1 MTTTTPTTSTWWNSL
16 RLRSVALGT
25 LVVMLVVLG
34 VALLVAIRDVL
45 IAIFLG
51 ILLATALRPIMNGL
65 RKLRLPRAVAALIT
79 VGLLV
84 LAVAALIVAAVPPMA
99 EQARTL
105 TAEIPGFYERFRASL
120 LASPYRIFRQFGASA
135 PGGAPIDPNSYIAS
149 LLGNVFSML
158 PTIGYG
164 LFITITTLLLTYYW
178 LFQRDRSLRGVL
190 LLLPSTRREALEQVW
205 LQIEDKIGAFIRGQS
220 ILALVMAVLSLV
232 GYWLIGMPYT
242 LLLAVAAGVLELIP
256 FLGPVITTVLAAA
269 IGFSVS
275 PQLGLL
281 AIVVGLVVQQIENIF
296 LVPRIMDQAVGV
308 KPVVTLLALVG
319 FAALFGLG
327 GALLAIPLAA
337 VGQVVFDDW
346 LARSAADPTDGEV
359 QGRTLISRLRYQV
372 KDLAQDVRLRLRNKD
387 TPAEDHA
394 DDNEEAI
401 ERVMAELDG
410 LLKEAEEVT
419 A

>member
-1 MTTTTPTTSTWWNSL
+1 MTTQPPQTNTWWQAL

-34 VALLVAIRDVL
+34 VALVVSIRDVL

-51 ILLATALRPIMNGL
+51 VLLATALRPIFNGL
-65 RKLRLPRAVAALIT
+65 RALRLPRAVAALIT

-84 LAVAALIVAAVPPMA
+84 FVVLGALAAAVPTMV
-99 EQARTL
+99 EQGSAL
-105 TAEIPGFYERFRASL
+105 VGEIPGLYERLRATL
-120 LASPYRIFRQFGASA
+120 LASPYRILRQFGASVQ
-135 PGGAPIDPNSYIAS
+135 GGPPIDVNAYLVG
-149 LLGNVFSML
+149 LLGSVLAML

-164 LFITITTLLLTYYW
+164 LFITITTLLLSYYW

-190 LLLPSTRREALEQVW
+190 LLLPATLREETEQVW
-205 LQIEDKIGAFIRGQS
+205 LQIEDKIGAFIRGQL
-220 ILALVMAVLSLV
+220 ILAAAIGALSLV

-242 LLLAVAAGVLELIP
+242 LLLAAVAGVLELVP
-256 FLGPVITTVLAAA
+256 FLGPVITGVLAAA

-275 PQLGLL
+275 PELGLL
-281 AIVVGLVVQQIENIF
+281 SVVVALVVQQLENIF

-308 KPVVTLLALVG
+308 KPVFTLLALVG

-337 VGQVVFDDW
+337 VAQVIFESW
-346 LARSAADPTDGEV
+346 LTRSAADPTDGEV
-359 QGRTLISRLRYQV
+359 QGRSLLARLRYQA

-387 TPAEDHA
+387 TPVEDHT

-401 ERVMAELDG
+401 ERLMADLDG
-410 LLKEAEEVT
+410 LLKRAEET
-419 A
+419 PA

>member
-1 MTTTTPTTSTWWNSL
+1 ML
-16 RLRSVALGT
+16 RLRRVALGT
-25 LVVMLVVLG
+25 LVVMLVVLS
-34 VALLVAIRDVL
+34 VALVVSIRDVL

-51 ILLATALRPIMNGL
+51 ILLATALRPVMNGL
-65 RKLRLPRAVAALIT
+65 RALRLPRAVAALIT
-79 VGLLV
+79 VSLLV
-84 LAVAALIVAAVPPMA
+84 LLVVGALVTAVPTMV
-99 EQARTL
+99 EQGRTL
-105 TAEIPGFYERFRASL
+105 AAEIPGFYERARAAM

-135 PGGAPIDPNSYIAS
+135 QGSAPINVNAYLVS
-149 LLGNVFSML
+149 LLGNVITML

-190 LLLPSTRREALEQVW
+190 LLLPATRRDDIEQVW
-205 LQIEDKIGAFIRGQS
+205 LQIEDKIGAFIRGQL
-220 ILALVMAVLSLV
+220 ILAAAIGVLSLI

-242 LLLAVAAGVLELIP
+242 LLLAVIAGVLELVP
-256 FLGPVITTVLAAA
+256 FLGPVLTGVVAAA
-269 IGFSVS
+269 IGFSAS
-275 PQLGLL
+275 FELGLL
-281 AIVVGLVVQQIENIF
+281 SIVVALVVQQLENIL
-296 LVPRIMDQAVGV
+296 LVPRIMDEAVGV

-337 VGQVVFDDW
+337 VAQVVFEYW

-372 KDLAQDVRLRLRNKD
+372 KDLAQDVRLRLRNKEA
-387 TPAEDHA
+387 PLEGNA

-410 LLKEAEEVT
+410 LLKQAEEVP

>member
-1 MTTTTPTTSTWWNSL
+1 MTIQPTTTWWQAL

-25 LVVMLVVLG
+25 LVVMLVILCVVLI
-34 VALLVAIRDVL
+34 VTIRDVL
-45 IAIFLG
+45 IAVFLG

-65 RKLRLPRAVAALIT
+65 RALRLPRSVAALIT
-79 VGLLV
+79 VALLV
-84 LAVAALIVAAVPPMA
+84 LAALALLVASVPLLV

-105 TAEIPGFYERFRASL
+105 ATEVPSFYERVRAAL
-120 LASPYRIFRQFGASA
+120 LASPYRILRQFGASA
-135 PGGAPIDPNSYIAS
+135 QGSAPIDLNSYAVA
-149 LLGNVFSML
+149 LLGNALNML
-158 PTIGYG
+158 PTLGYG

-190 LLLPSTRREALEQVW
+190 LLLPATRRDALEQVW
-205 LQIEDKIGAFIRGQS
+205 LQIEDKIGAFIRGQL
-220 ILALVMAVLSLV
+220 ILALAIAVLSLI

-242 LLLAVAAGVLELIP
+242 LLLAVVAGVLELVP
-256 FLGPVITTVLAAA
+256 FLGPVLTGVVAAA
-269 IGFSVS
+269 IGFSTSVE
-275 PQLGLL
+275 LGLL
-281 AIVVGLVVQQIENIF
+281 SIVVALVVQQIENIF

-308 KPVVTLLALVG
+308 KPVFTLLALVG

-337 VGQVVFDDW
+337 VAQVVFDDW

-387 TPAEDHA
+387 MPVEDHA

-410 LLKEAEEVT
+410 LLKQAEEVT